1 MSNHIDFYFDII
13 SPYAFIAYKN
23 IIKIDNVNFNFKPIF
38 LGGLHNLVEITAPA
52 FNKFKLK
59 NMKNDCELISK
70 KNNIN
75 FIWNSKFPINS
86 LYIMR
91 GYLAVKESK
100 KKDYLNAFFNAY
112 WQDNLDLTSER
123 CDVALGA
130 PVAFSDYA
138 EKSGKPV
145 VLVGPTFSGG
155 AFGNGVGVGI
165 RKDDTE
171 LLKAFNSAINKAR
184 KNGDISRIATKWF
197 GFDASM

>member
-1 MSNHIDFYFDII
+1 MNNHIDFYFDII
-13 SPYAFIAYKN
+13 SPYAYIAYKN
-23 IIKIDNVNFNFKPIF
+23 IIKINNVKFNFKPIL
-38 LGGLHNLVEITAPA
+38 LGGLHNLVKISAPA

-112 WQDNLDLTSER
+112 WQDNLDLTSENNIINLVENLNINHKEFLKDIAR
-123 CDVALGA
+123 QEIKDQLKKYTDDAFKKEIFGA
-130 PVAFSDYA
+130 PTFIVNDKIFWGQDRLDYA
-138 EKSGKPV
+138 
-145 VLVGPTFSGG
+145 L
-155 AFGNGVGVGI
+155 
-165 RKDDTE
+165 DE
-171 LLKAFNSAINKAR
+171 LNN
-184 KNGDISRIATKWF
+184 N
-197 GFDASM
+197 